1 MEAFNDRDG
10 SRPPPRIDL
19 SDEALGRVVE
29 VFLSGVLLSR

>member
-1 MEAFNDRDG
+1 MTETEAA
-10 SRPPPRIDL
+10 PPRIDL